1 MLTVCLGIPGQVVE
15 RVAGYE
21 GQLAVVDVVGGRRRV
36 NVGMLADEP
45 LEPGDWV
52 LIHVGFAVE
61 KIDEET
67 AQQARAGL
75 ELMGR
80 PRDFE
85 REDRS

>member
-1 MLTVCLGIPGQVVE
+1 VCLGIPGQFVE

-21 GQLAVVDVVGGRRRV
+21 DQLAVVDVVGGRRQV
-36 NVGMLADEP
+36 NVGMLADES

-61 KIDEET
+61 KVDEET

-80 PRDFE
+80 PREFE

>member
-1 MLTVCLGIPGQVVE
+1 VCLGIPGQFVE

-21 GQLAVVDVVGGRRRV
+21 DQLAVVDVVGGRRHV

-61 KIDEET
+61 KVDEET

-75 ELMGR
+75 ELMGQ
-80 PRDFE
+80 PRE
-85 REDRS
+85 VVREDRS